1 MTEAKKRFPWYPV
14 FAVVLILSFSV
25 YIQTSFHFFTNSL
38 GFLSFIESDS
48 EVAAK
53 KAAIEEAN
61 KKKTLDDYAASK
73 TEKFVE
79 QVKWIKESVSV
90 EKTGGVSSYVLDSLR
105 TQVLAEVEEAYNW
118 VGYVEGENKK
128 LVFPA
133 EYNSFKDL
141 DAVCAEALNDL
152 EELKVAYDSELEK
165 ETQALNV
172 LKNVSDSVEGQR
184 VAALAST
191 VGVSVPVYYSRNSCP
206 NGDNSNACFW
216 AGKGYI
222 TVTPLGYSRD
232 DNFLSCILKHEDRH
246 AQQFTNGQ
254 IEIAADGTV
263 VNREWLEADASSY
276 SGC

>member
-14 FAVVLILSFSV
+14 FAVVLILGFSV

-38 GFLSFIESDS
+38 GFLSFVESDS
-48 EVAAK
+48 ETAAK
-53 KAAIEEAN
+53 QAAVEEADR
-61 KKKTLDDYAASK
+61 KKTLDAYAVSK

-90 EKTGGVSSYVLDSLR
+90 EKAGGVDSYVLSSLR
-105 TQVLAEVEEAYNW
+105 SQVLAEVEEAYNW
-118 VGYVEGENKK
+118 VGYVEGGNNK

-133 EYNSFKDL
+133 EYSNFKDL
-141 DAVCAEALNDL
+141 DDVCGKALNDL
-152 EELKVAYDSELEK
+152 EELKVAYDAELEK

-172 LKNVSDSVEGQR
+172 LKNVSDSMEGQR
-184 VAALAST
+184 VAALASS
-191 VGVSVPVYYSRNSCP
+191 VGVSLPVYYSRNSCP
-206 NGDNSNACFW
+206 NGDDSNACFW

-232 DNFLSCILKHEDRH
+232 DSFLACILKHEDRH
-246 AQQFTNGQ
+246 AQQFANGQ
-254 IEIAADGTV
+254 IEISSDGTV
-263 VNREWLEADASSY
+263 VNREWLEADAEQY